1 MRRSRTR
8 LACAVIPLFPLAA
21 RLRSEPE
28 LLGEA
33 LVIFEGNA
41 HNARVIA
48 ATRTARQAGVRPGLS
63 LPQARALMPALIA
76 RARDADC
83 EATAQETLLEV
94 AETIS
99 PRVESFGD
107 GIVHLDIQGLEQHYR
122 RQDPEIDLGHTLLR
136 DLDAVGLPA
145 RVGIAGNK
153 LAARIAAELPH
164 TPTIVPA
171 GEEAVFLAPLPLER
185 LAPAIEVAATLSR
198 WGVRSIGELASLPRS
213 EVSSRLGEMG
223 RILHESARGLDSEPL
238 IPRQPPPV
246 FREGMSLE
254 WPLVT
259 LEPLLHLFEAALR
272 RLCRRLDT
280 QGLGCLR
287 LAVALKLEPTGRH
300 ERCLSLP
307 SPTRDVRTL
316 LELLRLDL
324 EAVPPGA
331 PVIGFRFDAHPDRP
345 RTAQLSLF
353 GPSSLSPEKLA
364 TTLARL
370 FTLVGKG
377 RVGSPAEV
385 DGHLPERFA
394 MTDYAPPPP
403 PQVRP
408 HPPSARGLLIVRA
421 LKPAIPLEVGL
432 GRTPPN
438 DSSIPSP
445 CALRPRPEAAQ
456 TTQIAG
462 DVRVASGPWH
472 LEEGW
477 WKQNPAQRDYWD
489 VEMGSGELLR
499 IYQDRQTQR
508 WFMDG
513 IYD

>member
-1 MRRSRTR
+1 MKSR
-8 LACAVIPLFPLAA
+8 LACAVVPLFPLAA

-41 HNARVIA
+41 HNAKVVA
-48 ATRTARQAGVRPGLS
+48 ATRTARQAGIRPGLS

-76 RARDADC
+76 RGRDADC
-83 EATAQETLLEV
+83 EATAQETLLEI
-94 AETIS
+94 AESIS
-99 PRVESFGD
+99 PRVEPSGE
-107 GIVHLDIQGLEQHYR
+107 GIVHLDIQGLERHYR
-122 RQDPEIDLGHTLLR
+122 RDDPEVDLAHTLLR
-136 DLDAVGLPA
+136 ELDNVGLPA

-164 TPTIVPA
+164 TPTVVAA
-171 GEEAVFLAPLPLER
+171 GEEATFLAPLPLER
-185 LAPAIEVAATLSR
+185 LAPEIGIAETLSR

-213 EVSSRLGEMG
+213 EVSSRLGEIG
-223 RILHESARGLDSEPL
+223 RILHESARGLDAEPL
-238 IPRQPPPV
+238 IPRQPPPT

-259 LEPLLHLFEAALR
+259 LEPLMHLFEAALK
-272 RLCRRLDT
+272 RLCRRLDA

-287 LAVALKLEPTGRH
+287 LAVVLKLEPDGRH
-300 ERCLSLP
+300 ERDLCLP

-324 EAVPPGA
+324 EAFSPRA
-331 PVIGFRFDAHPDRP
+331 PVVGFRFDAHPEKP
-345 RTAQLSLF
+345 RTAQLSIF
-353 GPSSLSPEKLA
+353 GPASLSPEKLA

-370 FTLVGKG
+370 FTLLGKG
-377 RVGSPAEV
+377 RVGAPEEV

-394 MTDYAPPPP
+394 MTDYAPPAP
-403 PQVRP
+403 PQNRLQ
-408 HPPSARGLLIVRA
+408 PPSARGLLIVRA

-432 GRTPPN
+432 DPRNQG
-438 DSSIPSP
+438 DSCLRP
-445 CALRPRPEAAQ
+445 CALRPRQEAANS
-456 TTQIAG
+456 TRIAG
-462 DVRVASGPWH
+462 PVRVASGPWQ

-477 WKQNPAQRDYWD
+477 WKQNPVQRDYWD